1 MESNKGK
8 HVVVGIGEVLWDV
21 FPTDRKAGGAPVNF
35 VYHATI
41 SGADGYAIS
50 AIGNDELGREIFDL
64 VDKIGIKHLIET
76 VAQPT
81 GTVQVTLTDGNP
93 EYVITENVAWD
104 FIPFNDEMKSLA
116 QKTDAVCFGT
126 LAQRSDVSRQSIR
139 KFLSFAP
146 DSAYKILDLNLRN
159 HFFSEP
165 LIDESIRLCNVL
177 KVNDDEFLF
186 IKKLYLKSELSDD
199 EAVAWMISNFGLK
212 YFILTSGADYS
223 NIYSSDQ
230 KSHIKTPK
238 VEVVDTVG
246 AGDSFTGAFV
256 AAIVKGEELK
266 SAHAAAVDRA
276 AKVCT
281 IAGAWL

>member
-1 MESNKGK
+1 MENDNRKPI
-8 HVVVGIGEVLWDV
+8 VVGIGEVLWDI
-21 FPTDRKAGGAPVNF
+21 FPSGRKAGGAPINF
-35 VYHATI
+35 VYHATT

-50 AIGNDELGREIFDL
+50 AIGDDELGREIFDL
-64 VDKIGIKHLIET
+64 VDKIGIKHLIDT

-81 GTVQVTLTDGNP
+81 GTVYVELRDGNA
-93 EYVITENVAWD
+93 EYTITDNVAWD

-126 LAQRSDVSRQSIR
+126 LAQRSEVSRESIR
-139 KFLSFAP
+139 KFLSYTP
-146 DSAYKILDLNLRN
+146 DRVYKILDLNLRN
-159 HFFSEP
+159 NFYSDT
-165 LIDESIRLCNVL
+165 LIDESIKLCNVL

-186 IKKLYLKSELSDD
+186 IKKLYSKSDISDD
-199 EAVAWMISNFGLK
+199 EAVKWMMAEFNLK

-223 NIYSSDQ
+223 EIYSPAQ
-230 KSHIKTPK
+230 KSHIETPR
-238 VEVVDTVG
+238 VVVVDTVG

-256 AAIVKGEELK
+256 AAILKGEDLK